1 MSRADTLSRGAAPA
15 CDGDSRRAE
24 LLDAVLQALPVGVT
38 VTSAD
43 GQVVIANAEAA
54 AQADT
59 DSDPGC
65 VLPSA
70 EVVRANGRALL
81 VADRAVQT
89 NGATLRVTTSVDLT
103 DRIQSEEQLVGRM
116 ARDELTGL
124 PARRLLHAHVD
135 DALARARAGH
145 RLAIAFID
153 IDNFKHIN
161 DFYSHAVGDALL
173 VEFAQRI
180 SRRLRPTDMAA
191 RISGDE
197 FVLVVDPIADGEEL
211 MAIIEDVVERLQRPF
226 YVEGFEIFCTAS
238 MGVSV
243 YPDHGGDYEM
253 LRRNADSAMY
263 RAKGENKGVVFF
275 DATMGRAL
283 TARMELEQRLRLA
296 IRDRQFFCAFQPK
309 VDIRSREVVGL
320 EALIRWRDG
329 FGEIQGPASFI
340 SLAIELGL
348 IDEITHL
355 VLGQAAAAIDQINA
369 AFGPQTTVSINVAA
383 KQADN
388 PAFMRSFIEA
398 LKATEKPQRFMLE
411 VTEDAFMAK
420 GRFQSEILPLLREI
434 GVGVSIDD
442 FGTGYSSLSALS
454 DITADE
460 LKIDRSFITDIHK
473 RPRSQSVLK
482 AIESLG
488 TALDMSMI
496 AEGVETFEELAY
508 LQAATRIRYAQGF
521 YFSKPLFL
529 DEVDGAFDALDM
541 RAGADEESR
550 RPRFASRGGQAN
562 RSRVSGRS

>member
-1 MSRADTLSRGAAPA
+1 MCDEAP
-15 CDGDSRRAE
+15 DRAE

-43 GQVVIANAEAA
+43 GRIVVANAEAA

-59 DSDPGC
+59 DSEPGC

-70 EVVRANGRALL
+70 EIVRANGRALL
-81 VADRAVQT
+81 VADRTVRAH
-89 NGATLRVTTSVDLT
+89 GETLRVTTSVDLT

-116 ARDELTGL
+116 SYDELTGL
-124 PARRLLHAHVD
+124 PARLLLGAHVHN
-135 DALARARAGH
+135 ALERARTGH
-145 RLAIAFID
+145 RLALAFLD

-173 VEFAQRI
+173 VEFARRI
-180 SRRLRPTDMAA
+180 SHRLRPTDMAA

-197 FVLVVDPIADGEEL
+197 FVLVLDPIASGEQL
-211 MAIIEDVVERLQRPF
+211 MAIIEDVVERLRRPF
-226 YVEGFEIFCTAS
+226 YIEGFEIFCTAS

-243 YPDHGGDYEM
+243 YPDHGSDYEM

-275 DATMGRAL
+275 DAAMGRAL

-369 AFGPQTTVSINVAA
+369 AFGPETKVSINVAA

-388 PAFMRSFIEA
+388 PAFMRGFIEA
-398 LKATEKPQRFMLE
+398 LKATGLSQRFMLE

-420 GRFQSEILPLLREI
+420 GRFQNEILPLLRAI

-529 DEVDGAFDALDM
+529 DEVDGAFDALDL

-550 RPRFASRGGQAN
+550 RPRFTSRGAHEN